1 MLTSTQQQAD
11 IGEIKSMLAIL
22 KAIQEYQ
29 KEIAALVARAPI
41 ICTNLM
47 DRTTANPLADL
58 VAAQDRRFDNVSHT
72 GYLSASDAFKREIAS
87 LNERIEELVQ
97 AAKEQ
102 AQPEGEVNQ

>member
-1 MLTSTQQQAD
+1 MLTLPQQQAD
-11 IGEIKSMLAIL
+11 IDEIKSMLAIL

-47 DRTTANPLADL
+47 DRTYANSLFDL
-58 VAAQDRRFDNVSHT
+58 IQDQDRRFSNVSHSV
-72 GYLSASDAFKREIAS
+72 GYLSAMDAFKREIAS

-97 AAKEQ
+97 AEKEQ
-102 AQPEGEVNQ
+102 GK